1 MDQDLDNRI
10 QSWNVFFDTYE
21 DYFLMMIYVLG
32 ICLPENIHGQK
43 IYNSWSICNK
53 KSPFIVL
60 LYQNG
65 KQYTFVWRENIDKY
79 RNSG

>member
-1 MDQDLDNRI
+1 MKWQIFLYCDEQKFELDQDLDNRI

-43 IYNSWSICNK
+43 ISN
-53 KSPFIVL
+53 
-60 LYQNG
+60 
-65 KQYTFVWRENIDKY
+65 
-79 RNSG
+79 

>member
-1 MDQDLDNRI
+1 MKWQIFLYCDEKKFELDQDLDNRI

-43 IYNSWSICNK
+43 ISNSWSIFR
-53 KSPFIVL
+53 SD
-60 LYQNG
+60 
-65 KQYTFVWRENIDKY
+65 DKIML
-79 RNSG
+79 

>member
-1 MDQDLDNRI
+1 MKWQIFLYCDEQKFELDQDLDNRI

-43 IYNSWSICNK
+43 ISNSWSIFL
-53 KSPFIVL
+53 SD
-60 LYQNG
+60 
-65 KQYTFVWRENIDKY
+65 DKIML
-79 RNSG
+79 